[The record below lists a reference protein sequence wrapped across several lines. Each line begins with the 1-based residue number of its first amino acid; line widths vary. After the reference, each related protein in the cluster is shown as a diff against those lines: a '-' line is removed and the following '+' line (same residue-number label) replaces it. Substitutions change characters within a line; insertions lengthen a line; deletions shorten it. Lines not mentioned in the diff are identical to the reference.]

1 MTIKGGYILQPRCF
15 DESEASK
22 FPPATR
28 EIWFYIL
35 RKVNH
40 KDNGKFKRG
49 QGFFQFKDI
58 QNDLQWCVGYRCET
72 YSKPQITKALR
83 RLREGNMIATAK
95 ETRGILITVVNYNIY
110 QDPELYEGNDEGSTK
125 DQRRFS
131 NGRTINKNVKN
142 DKNVKKES
150 KTIVEKEPL
159 DSVVMVINYLNQKS
173 GKKFSSKSEANRKI
187 IRARFLDGF
196 VIEDFFKA
204 IDNQCREWSGTS
216 MGKFIRPETLFRASK
231 FDGYVNNVDK
241 GDTNARDAAL
251 LEKYQTA

>member
-58 QNDLQWCVGYRCET
+58 QKDLQWCVGYRCET

-83 RLREGNMIATAK
+83 RLREGNMIATTK

-110 QDPELYEGNDEGSTK
+110 QDPELYEGNGEGSTK

-131 NGRTINKNVKN
+131 KGRTINKNVKN
-142 DKNVKKES
+142 ERIKEKPPTPIGGDEKYFDMRELSALAVKHLGWPPTLTHGRAEMLR
-150 KTIVEKEPL
+150 PL
-159 DSVVMVINYLNQKS
+159 TQILKDDVNRGFEAAARNGSGSLGYVIGAIKGN
-173 GKKFSSKSEANRKI
+173 GKKPEQVDHRT
-187 IRARFLDGF
+187 
-196 VIEDFFKA
+196 
-204 IDNQCREWSGTS
+204 EW
-216 MGKFIRPETLFRASK
+216 
-231 FDGYVNNVDK
+231 
-241 GDTNARDAAL
+241 
-251 LEKYQTA
+251 